1 MFALLSLLSSLLWF
15 GFVMTS
21 LILKIPRDVSIS
33 SEMMTSYVK
42 ITLLFCEVAAER
54 WRWCGEEEEE
64 KEGEEGEEVGEGG
77 GLREGEEGGEVEVIL

>member
-1 MFALLSLLSSLLWF
+1 
-15 GFVMTS
+15 
-21 LILKIPRDVSIS
+21 
-33 SEMMTSYVK
+33 MTSYVK